1 MYQNSFFAFFS
12 HFIFALHNFLF
23 YFIVIR
29 YIVYN
34 ININVI
40 NNKANN
46 NKIEEKKIR
55 KSKDE
60 MGEKGNKG
68 IFFFSQIVKSS

>member
-1 MYQNSFFAFFS
+1 MMLSIVVLILPS
-12 HFIFALHNFLF
+12 LIRILSSSSSSLLFLF
-23 YFIVIR
+23 LTIQKIYV
-29 YIVYN
+29 
-34 ININVI
+34 NVI